1 MGQYPDLEDF
11 YRYEKNEHNA
21 YALVNMWKKTIH
33 GVMIVCGIV
42 LYYNIFY

>member
-11 YRYEKNEHNA
+11 YRYEKNEYDA
-21 YALVNMWKKTIH
+21 YTLVNMWKKTIQS
-33 GVMIVCGIV
+33 VIIVCGIV